1 MPYVIMFYEQECQ
14 NMKEAETYVI
24 DLYKIKGNG
33 EFKCPKC
40 GTKISPDDL
49 SEDTYRIMETQVR
62 EDHIEKVILQCK
74 KCGSNLHLTG
84 FQSLEHLD

>member
-1 MPYVIMFYEQECQ
+1 V
-14 NMKEAETYVI
+14 NVSVKKMKEKETYVI

-49 SEDTYRIMETQVR
+49 SEDVYTITETQVK
-62 EDHIEKVILQCK
+62 EDRLEKVILRCN
-74 KCGSNLHLTG
+74 KCGSKLHMIG
-84 FQSLEHLD
+84 FEASEPLD

>member
-1 MPYVIMFYEQECQ
+1 MNLSVKK
-14 NMKEAETYVI
+14 MKTKETYVI

-49 SEDTYRIMETQVR
+49 SGDVYTITETQVK
-62 EDHIEKVILQCK
+62 EDRLEKVILHCN
-74 KCGSNLHLTG
+74 KCGSKLHLTG
-84 FQSLEHLD
+84 FEVSELLD

>member
-1 MPYVIMFYEQECQ
+1 
-14 NMKEAETYVI
+14 MKEKETYVI

-49 SEDTYRIMETQVR
+49 SEDVYTITETQVK
-62 EDHIEKVILQCK
+62 EDRLEKVILRCN
-74 KCGSNLHLTG
+74 KCGSKLHMIG
-84 FQSLEHLD
+84 FEASEPLD

>member
-1 MPYVIMFYEQECQ
+1 MNVSVKK
-14 NMKEAETYVI
+14 MKEKETYVI

-49 SEDTYRIMETQVR
+49 SEDVYTITETQVK
-62 EDHIEKVILQCK
+62 EDRLEKVILRCN
-74 KCGSNLHLTG
+74 KCGSKLHMIG
-84 FQSLEHLD
+84 FEASEPLD